1 MPKAPDLMALQNT
14 IFDYVTIITYLL
26 YFVVALGLS
35 TNAPE
40 HLATLQYWIKVYVS
54 AFLIFRFNPFRKV
67 EFNDFDRRVAFSAG
81 FFLFTTTI
89 FETIMQFF
97 PWMNKSANKDT
108 NQNSSD
114 NNTDFVD
121 KYK

>member
-14 IFDYVTIITYLL
+14 IFDYVTIITYIL
-26 YFVVALGLS
+26 YFVVAFGLS

-54 AFLIFRFNPFRKV
+54 IFLIFRFNPFRKV
-67 EFNDFDRRVAFSAG
+67 EFNEFDRRVSFSAG

-89 FETIMQFF
+89 FESVMQYF
-97 PWMNKSANKDT
+97 PWMNKNKSKDANT
-108 NQNSSD
+108 NNNED
-114 NNTDFVD
+114 NTDFVD